1 MPETTQRTKSLVN
14 QKRLEVE
21 HNRTSLTPLFE
32 RHTLREGK
40 SNNILSESFM
50 FNMFDRI
57 H

>member
-40 SNNILSESFM
+40 SNNILS
-50 FNMFDRI
+50 
-57 H
+57 